1 MLRGLK
7 HPKRHL
13 EGSGDAHTHTQEGRC
28 RKSQMPSQYHSR
40 KSTWRALERKW
51 GSGMQHKAGRGSW
64 GTAQPLPCPGDSWE
78 HPKLGC
84 DHGALALTSRESRM
98 CPRGQTAASVPL
110 LAIPRFGSVSLA
122 VGEQSCRAQLGKSQQ
137 LLPSK
142 GCFPA
147 LLVAILPRCWWGDPC
162 ECLVFAVCSSQISV
176 CSVPAAILWWYRQH
190 LNIPN

>member
-1 MLRGLK
+1 MHTLIHRKEGVGKVKCHHSTTPERAPGELLSGNGVQGCSTRQAEAPGAQPSHSHARGIPGNTQSSAVTTGLWLSQAEK
-7 HPKRHL
+7 AGCVP
-13 EGSGDAHTHTQEGRC
+13 GDKQQPLSHC
-28 RKSQMPSQYHSR
+28 WPSH
-40 KSTWRALERKW
+40 ALEVF
-51 GSGMQHKAGRGSW
+51 
-64 GTAQPLPCPGDSWE
+64 P
-78 HPKLGC
+78 
-84 DHGALALTSRESRM
+84 
-98 CPRGQTAASVPL
+98 
-110 LAIPRFGSVSLA
+110 LA

-162 ECLVFAVCSSQISV
+162 ECLVFAVCSSQSSV

>member
-84 DHGALALTSRESRM
+84 DHGALPLTSRESRM
-98 CPRGQTAASVPL
+98 CPRGQIAASVPL
-110 LAIPRFGSVSLA
+110 LAIPRFGSVS
-122 VGEQSCRAQLGKSQQ
+122 
-137 LLPSK
+137 
-142 GCFPA
+142 
-147 LLVAILPRCWWGDPC
+147 PRCWGAELQGPAGEITAAPSFQGLFSC
-162 ECLVFAVCSSQISV
+162 PACGNSAQVLVGRS
-176 CSVPAAILWWYRQH
+176 L
-190 LNIPN
+190 